1 VLQSLKRNPKQ
12 RRKHKYYIIRIG
24 VTHMREKELS
34 EEHSPSDVKQAL
46 AIASKMG
53 GNMTGATAAIEKKRK
68 GLSKHK
74 QVAAVLKRAN
84 EEVKEGLGDEA
95 HLAEQDHE
103 VQMARAELYKLAK
116 YAIKL
121 HEMLKGIS
129 EREGLEGWVQSK
141 ITKSADM
148 IGSVYHHLEYQE
160 SPMGEVT
167 EEVDAPKMNVTDI
180 DKKNN
185 TPAYQK
191 MKKGNPRYVDKTTKK
206 VKEAKEEMC
215 PEACCGKPVTECS
228 CGPDCKHCDCYE
240 KNKVNESGLQ
250 AHIGNK
256 KYGKAGMDKLR
267 KAGREGGG
275 EEAKGKIKDKILGK
289 KTESYKESLAAKLEN
304 VQQQRKAVA
313 EDLAPTKDQL
323 KGKELDAL
331 RNKNVAKMD
340 AEDKAAK
347 KAQRDRFAAIK
358 KSADKKG
365 K

>member
-1 VLQSLKRNPKQ
+1 
-12 RRKHKYYIIRIG
+12 
-24 VTHMREKELS
+24 MREKELS

-53 GNMTGATAAIEKKRK
+53 GNMTGATAAIEKLSP
-68 GLSKHK
+68 GLSKHP

-84 EEVKEGLGDEA
+84 EQVKEGLGDEA

-167 EEVDAPKMNVTDI
+167 EATDTHCS
-180 DKKNN
+180 DK
-185 TPAYQK
+185 
-191 MKKGNPRYVDKTTKK
+191 
-206 VKEAKEEMC
+206 
-215 PEACCGKPVTECS
+215 CCGSEVKAE
-228 CGPDCKHCDCYE
+228 DCKCPPTCEHCNC
-240 KNKVNESGLQ
+240 NAV
-250 AHIGNK
+250 A
-256 KYGKAGMDKLR
+256 
-267 KAGREGGG
+267 
-275 EEAKGKIKDKILGK
+275 
-289 KTESYKESLAAKLEN
+289 ESYKESLAAKLEN
-304 VQQQRKAVA
+304 VQQQRKDEARSSASDQAAAAGAYNGGKSIPKQNKKSKPVKRSQA
-313 EDLAPTKDQL
+313 DKDA
-323 KGKELDAL
+323 G
-331 RNKNVAKMD
+331 VAKMRD
-340 AEDKAAK
+340 EDEAAK

-358 KSADKKG
+358 KSANNKG

>member
-1 VLQSLKRNPKQ
+1 
-12 RRKHKYYIIRIG
+12 
-24 VTHMREKELS
+24 MREKELS
-34 EEHSPSDVKQAL
+34 EEHSPSVVKQAL

-53 GNMTGATAAIEKKRK
+53 GNMTGATAAIEKLSP
-68 GLSKHK
+68 GLSKHP

-84 EEVKEGLGDEA
+84 EAIKEGLGDLA

-167 EEVDAPKMNVTDI
+167 EAKDTHCS
-180 DKKNN
+180 DK
-185 TPAYQK
+185 
-191 MKKGNPRYVDKTTKK
+191 
-206 VKEAKEEMC
+206 
-215 PEACCGKPVTECS
+215 CCGADVKREDCKCPPT
-228 CGPDCKHCDCYE
+228 CKHCNCNAVDE
-240 KNKVNESGLQ
+240 GITGAV
-250 AHIGNK
+250 
-256 KYGKAGMDKLR
+256 AG
-267 KAGREGGG
+267 G
-275 EEAKGKIKDKILGK
+275 ILGSAGGPLGTAAGAYLGHKIQKGAK
-289 KTESYKESLAAKLEN
+289 KKKKKDETYKESLAAKLEN
-304 VQQQRKAVA
+304 VQQQRKDEARSSASDQAAAAGAYNGGKSIPKQSNKSKPVKRSQA
-313 EDLAPTKDQL
+313 DKDA
-323 KGKELDAL
+323 G
-331 RNKNVAKMD
+331 VAKMRD
-340 AEDKAAK
+340 EDEAAK

-358 KSADKKG
+358 KSADNKG

>member
-1 VLQSLKRNPKQ
+1 
-12 RRKHKYYIIRIG
+12 
-24 VTHMREKELS
+24 MRERELS

-53 GNMTGATAAIEKKRK
+53 GNMTGATAAIEKLSP
-68 GLSKHK
+68 GLSKHP

-167 EEVDAPKMNVTDI
+167 EATDTHCS
-180 DKKNN
+180 DK
-185 TPAYQK
+185 
-191 MKKGNPRYVDKTTKK
+191 
-206 VKEAKEEMC
+206 
-215 PEACCGKPVTECS
+215 CCGSEVKAE
-228 CGPDCKHCDCYE
+228 DCKCPPTCDHCNCNAVDE
-240 KNKVNESGLQ
+240 GITGAV
-250 AHIGNK
+250 
-256 KYGKAGMDKLR
+256 AG
-267 KAGREGGG
+267 G
-275 EEAKGKIKDKILGK
+275 ILGSAGGPLGTAAGAYLGHKIQKGAK
-289 KTESYKESLAAKLEN
+289 KKKKKDETYKESLAAKLEN

-340 AEDKAAK
+340 AEDKEAR
-347 KAQRDRFAAIK
+347 KAQANKFAAIK
-358 KSADKKG
+358 KSADKKLKASVGNIVPTDIQPSSATTAKKIAPIGPSSSGGGG